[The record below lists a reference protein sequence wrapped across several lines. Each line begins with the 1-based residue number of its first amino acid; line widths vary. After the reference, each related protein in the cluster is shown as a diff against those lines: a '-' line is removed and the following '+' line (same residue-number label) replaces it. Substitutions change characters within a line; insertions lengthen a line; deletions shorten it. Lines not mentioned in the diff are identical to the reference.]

1 MKEKESLL
9 AYCGPFCAD
18 CGGYSGE
25 IAEKAKELIYTIKK
39 YKFELTAKNMFA
51 KEIKDYDHFFKKLEF
66 ISGLKC
72 PKVCREREIGST
84 NCEIRKCCIGKGYF
98 ACFECEEFE
107 TCEKLKTME
116 KLHQDSC
123 VENLKAI
130 KEMGLENWIENGKR
144 LWFGSEVD

>member
-9 AYCGPFCAD
+9 AYCGLFCAD

-25 IAEKAKELIYTIKK
+25 IAEKAKELINTIKK

-51 KEIKDYDHFFKKLEF
+51 KEIKDYDRFFKKLEF

-84 NCEIRKCCIGKGYF
+84 NCEIRKCCIGKEYF

-107 TCEKLKTME
+107 TCEKLKVME
-116 KLHQDSC
+116 ELHKDSC
-123 VENLKAI
+123 IKNLKAI